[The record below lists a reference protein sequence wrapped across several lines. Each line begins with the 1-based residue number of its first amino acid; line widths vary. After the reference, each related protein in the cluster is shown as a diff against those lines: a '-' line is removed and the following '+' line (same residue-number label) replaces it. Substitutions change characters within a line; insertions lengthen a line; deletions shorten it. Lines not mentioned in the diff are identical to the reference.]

1 MDGRPSRRQFVR
13 SAGVVGLGLLAAC
26 GQWPG
31 QAPPVVKMPR
41 IGVLMT
47 GPASPLFFDHFQQG
61 LQEFGYVEGD
71 NIAVELRSADGDV
84 VRLPQLAAELVELKV
99 DVIVTQGTPATQAA
113 KEATSTIPI
122 VHPAGG
128 DLVAAGLVAS
138 LARPG
143 GNITGVDSNAPQLS
157 RKRLQLLKDVVPD
170 LSRAAVV
177 WNSSNAVKGR
187 EWTELQAAAA
197 LLGVQLLSHEVQQ
210 AGDVERAL
218 AAIPSGRPDGLVVLS
233 ESITD
238 AQAPRIGEFAAA
250 SRLPSV
256 FERRDF
262 VEAGG
267 LMNYGPNIPGNVR
280 RGAYYV
286 DRILKGAKP
295 ADLPIEQPMR
305 FDFVINLKTAQA
317 LGLTIPHHVLLQ
329 ATEVLQ

>member
-1 MDGRPSRRQFVR
+1 
-13 SAGVVGLGLLAAC
+13 
-26 GQWPG
+26 
-31 QAPPVVKMPR
+31 
-41 IGVLMT
+41 MT
-47 GPASPLFFDHFQQG
+47 GSPSPQFLDPFLQG
-61 LQEFGYVEGD
+61 LHELGYVEGE
-71 NIAVELRSADGDV
+71 NVALELRSADGDV
-84 VRLPQLAAELVELKV
+84 ARLPQLAAELVGLQV

-113 KEATSTIPI
+113 KQVTSTVPI
-122 VHPAGG
+122 VHPTGG

-157 RKRLQLLKDVVPD
+157 RKRLELLKAVVPD
-170 LSRAAVV
+170 LSRAAVI
-177 WNSSNAVKGR
+177 WNPSNPVKAR

-218 AAIPSGRPDGLVVLS
+218 AAIPSGRPDGLVILT
-233 ESITD
+233 EFIID
-238 AQAPRIGEFAAA
+238 AQARRIVEFAAA

-256 FERRDF
+256 FERRDY

-280 RGAYYV
+280 RSAYYV
-286 DRILKGAKP
+286 DRILKGAQP

-305 FDFVINLKTAQA
+305 FDFVINLKTAHA
-317 LGLTIPHHVLLQ
+317 LGLTIPQHVLLQ
-329 ATEVLQ
+329 ATEVIQ